1 MDYIIPS
8 FVDLLAPFRH
18 CFRQEAFANFQHVL
32 VAWLLCPG
40 PRTLT
45 EVWQA
50 SALAGR
56 KHHDA
61 IYHLFGSAVWDWDE
75 LGTILCL
82 YIVTRLVPAGYVWI
96 VVDDTLCHK
105 RGAKVAFGGFFLDA
119 VRSSKRRKVFSFGV
133 NYVVLGLV
141 VRFPFRPD
149 RYHCLPILWRVF
161 RKKGLPGHKKRTELA
176 REMAHLVAGLMP
188 DRDIYLVADSAYVNA
203 AVLRDRPANLQ
214 LIGPLPLKAALYE
227 LPGEPSPGQRGRR
240 RKKGER
246 LATPKQSFEDTAAC
260 PAVEQEVTFAGQ
272 TRKALRLQ
280 VLDEVLWYTGCKTE
294 PVQVVMVRD
303 LSGAWTDTA
312 LLCTKV
318 GLSAREVVQGYA
330 RRWSVEVMFHDSKQ
344 YLGLQGPQVWCE
356 QGVQRAHPMAWF
368 GYSVTLLW
376 YALNG
381 DQHEKLKRDRPWYK
395 REKEQGGALTQVL
408 GTLRL
413 ALLRGRY
420 FGEASDT
427 TAVPPSPEMLI
438 HLLHCLATV
447 R

>member
-1 MDYIIPS
+1 VDYIIPS
-8 FVDLLAPFRH
+8 VIDLLVPFRP

-56 KHHDA
+56 KHYDA
-61 IYHLFGSAVWDWDE
+61 IYHLFNSAVWDWDE

-82 YIVTRLVPAGYVWI
+82 YILTHLVPEGYVWI
-96 VVDDTLCHK
+96 VDDDTLCHK
-105 RGAKVAFGGFFLDA
+105 RGAKVAFGGCFLDA
-119 VRSSKRRKVFSFGV
+119 VLSSKGRKVFSFGV
-133 NYVVLGLV
+133 NYVVLGV
-141 VRFPFRPD
+141 VVCFPFRPN

-176 REMAHLVAGLMP
+176 REMAHLAAGLMP
-188 DRDIYLVADSAYVNA
+188 DRAVYLVADSAYINSV
-203 AVLRDRPANLQ
+203 VLRDRPSNLQ
-214 LIGPLPLKAALYE
+214 VIGPLPLKAALYD
-227 LPGEPSPGQRGRR
+227 LPGEPASNPRGRK
-240 RKKGER
+240 RKKGGR
-246 LATPKQSFEDTAAC
+246 LATPKEMFQDTASR
-260 PAVEQEVTFAGQ
+260 PAVDQEVTFAGE
-272 TRKALRLQ
+272 TKKRLRLQ
-280 VLDEVLWYTGCKTE
+280 TLERVLWYTGCKTE

-318 GLSAREVVQGYA
+318 GSSAPEVIQGYA

-344 YLGLQGPQVWCE
+344 YLGLQDPQVWCE
-356 QGVQRAHPMAWF
+356 QSVQRAHPMAWF
-368 GYSVTLLW
+368 NYSVTLLW
-376 YALNG
+376 YASNG
-381 DQHEKLKRDRPWYK
+381 DEHEKPTRKRPWY
-395 REKEQGGALTQVL
+395 ESEQGGTFTEIL

-420 FGEASDT
+420 FGEAGD
-427 TAVPPSPEMLI
+427 AGAAPPSPEILL